1 MSLKRKASFSGMSSP
16 NTLPNN
22 TALSLIVDDSPKHLN
37 CRTRKRFRDGR
48 PDDKVVHEN
57 TLRWLFTAQQ
67 RQGSTPPADQDE
79 DANMDSDSLPSA
91 IVDPRQQTLHKFFQ
105 PSRTSSS
112 QSRPN
117 HMKQQ
122 SDNISQANNTIFL
135 HRHDLG
141 SISNITSIDGSAAR
155 PSTQETATDMEVQ
168 MDSAKIWNG
177 RLSCCDLTPI
187 YQRSE

>member
-1 MSLKRKASFSGMSSP
+1 
-16 NTLPNN
+16 
-22 TALSLIVDDSPKHLN
+22 
-37 CRTRKRFRDGR
+37 
-48 PDDKVVHEN
+48 
-57 TLRWLFTAQQ
+57 
-67 RQGSTPPADQDE
+67 
-79 DANMDSDSLPSA
+79 
-91 IVDPRQQTLHKFFQ
+91 
-105 PSRTSSS
+105 
-112 QSRPN
+112 
-117 HMKQQ
+117 MKQQ